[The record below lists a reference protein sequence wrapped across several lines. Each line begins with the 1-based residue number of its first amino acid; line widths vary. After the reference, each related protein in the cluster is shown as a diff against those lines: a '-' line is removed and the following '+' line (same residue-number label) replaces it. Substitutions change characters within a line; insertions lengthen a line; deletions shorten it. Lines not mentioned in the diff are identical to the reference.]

1 MEEFKKE
8 LKELLNKY
16 DAYIDVEV
24 WSTGEAD
31 INIVVDGNTET
42 IIEDSFS
49 PSLTTKDL

>member
-16 DAYIDVEV
+16 DAYIDVET
-24 WSTGEAD
+24 WSDGAVD
-31 INIVVDGNTET
+31 INIVVDGNTEI

-49 PSLTTKDL
+49 PSLTAKDL